1 MAKNRQ
7 LMERWRKWEAKKRRT
22 KPKQFSNRA
31 YGIIDRGAM
40 REAGVNAYGHRARS
54 FMGIEEEKLL
64 HFLFGIP
71 DNPTIRP
78 SNDPRLAVEYRI
90 EYLKMEGP
98 FARLLEFTCIF
109 LEGSEESERSTRLF
123 FRGQEFFLVHHDV
136 SVWKRS
142 IIYSDHDWVMRLY
155 QEGRIKWLPP
165 VIIPSNTP
173 PSVAPSPDG

>member
-7 LMERWRKWEAKKRRT
+7 LMERWRKWQIKKRRT

-64 HFLFGIP
+64 AFLFGIP

-90 EYLKMEGP
+90 EYLKLQDPM
-98 FARLLEFTCIF
+98 ARILEFCCIF
-109 LEGSEESERSTRLF
+109 LEGDKDTERSMRLF
-123 FRGQEFFLVHHDV
+123 FQGKEFFFVSKDV
-136 SVWKRS
+136 SLLKRS
-142 IIYSDHDWVMRLY
+142 IVYTDHDRALRLY
-155 QEGRIKWLPP
+155 EEGRIKWLPP
-165 VIIPSNTP
+165 QIIRDTP